1 MGEFTP
7 LRLLTRKN
15 IQNKMRMKRTKVN
28 DVFRYELTTCKNS
41 KSSMLQ
47 ENNPD
52 ATCMYKMNGRTERKN
67 SVVSH

>member
-1 MGEFTP
+1 
-7 LRLLTRKN
+7 
-15 IQNKMRMKRTKVN
+15 MRMKRTKVN